1 MFFRQM
7 PKTLTLHQSS
17 QCLVLSPYRRYH
29 KCNQAIAISKSN
41 NPLNMCLFI
50 ILFNY
55 WIAILSI
62 SDVSGLIIFYG
73 QILTFIAGIYGW
85 SRDLVRETIKK
96 CNMVSVNVF
105 IFGFTPFVIS
115 ESILL

>member
-1 MFFRQM
+1 
-7 PKTLTLHQSS
+7 
-17 QCLVLSPYRRYH
+17 
-29 KCNQAIAISKSN
+29 
-41 NPLNMCLFI
+41 MCLFI

-105 IFGFTPFVIS
+105 IFY
-115 ESILL
+115 SIPKGQWLGLKGLEGLGRIIHTVPATAVNL